1 MLDKQDRSIYLLGN
15 IGHGHLVR
23 IYHKFLGQSYYIF
36 ACERMQK
43 LHRNNPC
50 FKQRAVFKNLGV

>member
-1 MLDKQDRSIYLLGN
+1 MYLLCN

-23 IYHKFLGQSYYIF
+23 IYLKFLGQSYYIF
-36 ACERMQK
+36 ACKIMQK
-43 LHRNNPC
+43 LLRNNPC